1 MVINFEMYS
10 VFMSYGPG
18 VKIIH
23 PRNAARYMRDKLKEA
38 LELYDDDNPSNT

>member
-23 PRNAARYMRDKLKEA
+23 PRNAARYKRDKLKEA
-38 LELYDDDNPSNT
+38 LELYDDDNPSIT